1 MKVKKPPA
9 TDEKK
14 PPAGTTIPATVE
26 KLFLFYNFTA
36 GEDPMAEML
45 ARIKSG
51 NVHLKKI
58 EAATSVRQLSL
69 QQCVYLFFITGKEEA

>member
-1 MKVKKPPA
+1 
-9 TDEKK
+9 
-14 PPAGTTIPATVE
+14 
-26 KLFLFYNFTA
+26 
-36 GEDPMAEML
+36 MAEML

-58 EAATSVRQLSL
+58 EAATSVRQPSL

>member
-1 MKVKKPPA
+1 MRKSLQLVQQYLPLLK
-9 TDEKK
+9 T
-14 PPAGTTIPATVE
+14 
-26 KLFLFYNFTA
+26 FLFYNFTA

>member
-1 MKVKKPPA
+1 
-9 TDEKK
+9 
-14 PPAGTTIPATVE
+14 
-26 KLFLFYNFTA
+26 
-36 GEDPMAEML
+36 MAEML

-58 EAATSVRQLSL
+58 EAATSVRQLLL

>member
-1 MKVKKPPA
+1 MPNRNLVKVKRPAA

-14 PPAGTTIPATVE
+14 PPAGTMIPATVGF
-26 KLFLFYNFTA
+26 FLFYKFTA

-51 NVHLKKI
+51 NVHLRKI
-58 EAATSVRQLSL
+58 EAATSV
-69 QQCVYLFFITGKEEA
+69 C